1 MSYNTANQQTSAAN
15 FGNFTYTTYL
25 PANQVNAAIGGAGGA
40 AGGSSYSTITSPN
53 FTSGVLQSV
62 SVITLS
68 NNGQE
73 IVRLNIDGTVT
84 WANGIDIDEA
94 AKAFEKAL
102 IYGAELKAGITQNV
116 KFSMRDSVFE
126 SLISIA
132 KEKGPLSV
140 EDLTYLLEASKI
152 IEKLKGIGEK

>member
-1 MSYNTANQQTSAAN
+1 MSHNTTANQQTSAAN

-25 PANQVNAAIGGAGGA
+25 PAGNGNTMIGTVGMGGAGGA
-40 AGGSSYSTITSPN
+40 YSAITST
-53 FTSGVLQSV
+53 FTNQSA
-62 SVITLS
+62 SVITLT

-73 IVRLNIDGTVT
+73 IVRLNQDGTVI
-84 WANGIDIDEA
+84 WAKGIDIDEA
-94 AKAFEKAL
+94 AIAFEKAL
-102 IYGAELKAGITQNV
+102 IYSAELKAGITQTV

-152 IEKLKGIGEK
+152 IEKLKGGTGEK